1 MPKGTVTIEI
11 DASCTAVFELIHDY
25 DRRLEW
31 DTLLSQAIL
40 LGEAKFADRGVRTRC
55 AGTWR
60 SGKIAMETE
69 YITFEP
75 GRVAAV
81 KLVNR
86 PPLFE
91 HFAATIRHKPIT
103 PGRSSLTYIY
113 SFRARPGWLAF
124 VLEPILH
131 AALQRETKA
140 RLHSLKAF
148 LERPERSHS
157 CSENTTSPPPL
168 S

>member
-1 MPKGTVTIEI
+1 
-11 DASCTAVFELIHDY
+11 
-25 DRRLEW
+25 
-31 DTLLSQAIL
+31 
-40 LGEAKFADRGVRTRC
+40 
-55 AGTWR
+55 
-60 SGKIAMETE
+60 METE
-69 YITFEP
+69 YVTFEP

-103 PGRSSLTYIY
+103 ETRSCVTYIY

-124 VLEPILH
+124 ALEPILH

-140 RLHSLKAF
+140 RLRSLKTF
-148 LERPERSHS
+148 LERPSR
-157 CSENTTSPPPL
+157 PPAP
-168 S
+168 

>member
-11 DASCTAVFELIHDY
+11 DTSCAMAFDLIHDY
-25 DRRLEW
+25 DRRLDW

-40 LGEAKFADRGVRTRC
+40 LGDAKSVGKGVRTRC
-55 AGTWR
+55 VGTWR

-91 HFAATIRHKPIT
+91 HFAATIRHKPLSPT
-103 PGRSSLTYIY
+103 RSSLTYIY

-124 VLEPILH
+124 LLEPIVH
-131 AALQRETKA
+131 AALQRETQS

-148 LERPERSHS
+148 LEQPQ
-157 CSENTTSPPPL
+157 
-168 S
+168 